1 MFTFHITDRRLNPH
15 GKSLN
20 NRQRFVERVKG
31 AVKNAVNKQVKTR
44 NLQDTSDA
52 EVSVSR
58 DGIDE
63 PKFHYSSSQGE
74 WDYVLPGN
82 QDYVVGDTLPKPQ
95 NGQGGGGSE
104 GSPDGEGE
112 DDFRFYITYQE
123 YLDAI
128 LGDLCLPDM
137 IKSTQKETVSYSLK
151 RAGYTT
157 VGATTALALERTM
170 IQGIGRRIALKA
182 PKLARIA
189 ELEDELAQTTDET
202 RRIEIEDE
210 ISRLRIQA
218 EAISFLEKSD
228 LRFNNFIKQPNP
240 ISKAVMFCVDGQ
252 TEYLT
257 PTGWQPISQY
267 DGGLVGQYSPDGSM
281 EFVQPNAYV
290 KNDYDA
296 SFIAI
301 KAQGIDQMLTPEH
314 RVIFRATDGK
324 LKEMTAAQLERHHN
338 SLAYGFRGSFIT
350 HFAYGGEGLKLSDEE
365 IRFHIA
371 FKADGTYQ
379 RDHTLR
385 AQFCFKKQRKIDRL
399 KWIMETMRAD
409 YNQSEFEARGNTN
422 LYVST
427 TSRIEKRF
435 GPEWYNASHEQLRLI
450 SEEVLH
456 WDGHS
461 KRPRYFSKYKS
472 DVDFVQFAW
481 AANGFGTNVFQDDNG
496 CWVVTRCSYAERS
509 LTSKEPKQITRVE
522 SDDKHSYCFNVPSGM
537 LVLRRNDRIFVTGN
551 CLMDVS
557 GSMSEHMKDL
567 AKRFYLLLYVF
578 LTKQYKHVDIVF
590 IRHTHVAAEVD
601 QDTFFNSPETGG
613 TVVSTAYQEVQRVI
627 QERYNVND
635 WNMYMAQASDGDNS
649 GSDEAQA
656 EALLTQ
662 LLPLFQYATYVEVG
676 SDPSQFP
683 SGYIRRES
691 EVWQMFDRIAST
703 FDHVAC
709 RKLYTQAAV
718 VEVFRSLFKKKNT
731 A

>member
-1 MFTFHITDRRLNPH
+1 MFTFHITDRRLNPN

-31 AVKNAVNKQVKTR
+31 AVKNAVNKQIKAR
-44 NLQDTSDA
+44 DLQDKSDA

-58 DGIDE
+58 DGIEE
-63 PKFHYSSSQGE
+63 PNFHYSSSQGE

-95 NGQGGGGSE
+95 NGQGRGGSE

-137 IKSTQKETVSYSLK
+137 IKNTQKETVSYSLR

-189 ELEDELAQTTDET
+189 ELEDELAQTTDEA
-202 RRIEIEDE
+202 RRIEIEEE

-240 ISKAVMFCVDGQ
+240 ISKAVMF
-252 TEYLT
+252 
-257 PTGWQPISQY
+257 
-267 DGGLVGQYSPDGSM
+267 
-281 EFVQPNAYV
+281 
-290 KNDYDA
+290 
-296 SFIAI
+296 
-301 KAQGIDQMLTPEH
+301 
-314 RVIFRATDGK
+314 
-324 LKEMTAAQLERHHN
+324 AA
-338 SLAYGFRGSFIT
+338 
-350 HFAYGGEGLKLSDEE
+350 
-365 IRFHIA
+365 
-371 FKADGTYQ
+371 
-379 RDHTLR
+379 
-385 AQFCFKKQRKIDRL
+385 
-399 KWIMETMRAD
+399 
-409 YNQSEFEARGNTN
+409 
-422 LYVST
+422 
-427 TSRIEKRF
+427 
-435 GPEWYNASHEQLRLI
+435 
-450 SEEVLH
+450 
-456 WDGHS
+456 
-461 KRPRYFSKYKS
+461 
-472 DVDFVQFAW
+472 
-481 AANGFGTNVFQDDNG
+481 
-496 CWVVTRCSYAERS
+496 
-509 LTSKEPKQITRVE
+509 
-522 SDDKHSYCFNVPSGM
+522 
-537 LVLRRNDRIFVTGN
+537 
-551 CLMDVS
+551 MDVS

-613 TVVSTAYQEVQRVI
+613 TVVSTAYQEMQRII

-635 WNMYMAQASDGDNS
+635 WNMYMAQVSDGDNS
-649 GSDEAQA
+649 SSDEAQA
-656 EALLTQ
+656 ETLLTQ

-683 SGYIRRES
+683 SSYIRRES
-691 EVWQMFDRIAST
+691 DVWQMFDRIAST

-709 RKLYTQAAV
+709 RKLFAQNEV
-718 VEVFRSLFKKKNT
+718 VEVFRSLFKKKN
-731 A
+731 AA